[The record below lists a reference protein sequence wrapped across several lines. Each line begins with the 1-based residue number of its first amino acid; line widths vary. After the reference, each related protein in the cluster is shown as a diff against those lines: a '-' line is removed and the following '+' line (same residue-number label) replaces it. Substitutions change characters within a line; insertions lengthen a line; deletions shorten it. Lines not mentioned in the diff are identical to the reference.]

1 MINTISVYLNI
12 LNLNIKI
19 KESINDVA
27 AVRDF
32 LR

>member
-1 MINTISVYLNI
+1 MINIISVYLNI